1 MNIRLNK
8 WMTILVASILQ
19 VLILNF
25 GYLAILLISSSN
37 GVIMG
42 TLTLLLTCIGF
53 SKVDEMYRHL

>member
-8 WMTILVASILQ
+8 WMTMLVVIILQ
-19 VLILNF
+19 VLILSF

>member
-8 WMTILVASILQ
+8 WMSILVAFILQ

-42 TLTLLLTCIGF
+42 ALTLLLTCIGF

>member
-8 WMTILVASILQ
+8 RMSILVAFILQ